1 MMTVLAQVGIDLPFV
16 ELVTLAGTLVLVLI
30 VLAAGAFA
38 YRAYTGTLT
47 WPTDTP
53 EDPDELQRGADDDE
67 WKYY

>member
-1 MMTVLAQVGIDLPFV
+1 MIALAQAGIELPFI
-16 ELVTLAGTLVLVLI
+16 ELVTIAGTLVLVLI

-38 YRAYTGTLT
+38 YRAYTGTLM

-53 EDPDELQRGADDDE
+53 EDPDELHRGSDDDE

>member
-1 MMTVLAQVGIDLPFV
+1 MNASLQVGIDLPFV
-16 ELVTLAGTLVLVLI
+16 ELVTIAGTLVLVLI

-53 EDPDELQRGADDDE
+53 DDPEDLQRGANDDE
-67 WKYY
+67 WKFY

>member
-1 MMTVLAQVGIDLPFV
+1 MTVPVQVGIDLPFV

-53 EDPDELQRGADDDE
+53 EDPEELQRGTDEDD

>member
-1 MMTVLAQVGIDLPFV
+1 MNASLQVGIDLPFV
-16 ELVTLAGTLVLVLI
+16 ELVTIAGTLVLVLI

-47 WPTDTP
+47 WPTNTP
-53 EDPDELQRGADDDE
+53 EDPEELQRGTDEDD

>member
-1 MMTVLAQVGIDLPFV
+1 MTVPVQVGVDLPFV

-53 EDPDELQRGADDDE
+53 EDPEELQRGTDEDD

>member
-1 MMTVLAQVGIDLPFV
+1 MNASLQVGIDLPFV
-16 ELVTLAGTLVLVLI
+16 ELVTIAGTLVLVLI

-53 EDPDELQRGADDDE
+53 KDPEELQRGADDDE
-67 WKYY
+67 WRFY